1 LLRENRSLFS
11 TTTTLAPSSWASI
24 AVRKPHGPPPMI
36 STYTRKKKM
45 TSVVVRVTH
54 PPESWWKTWASRQQH
69 LDVNKAAAAAV
80 QSPLIRLAWLRKI
93 AQAIDSGKGY
103 KLHNCNSMCVCVCVC
118 KNRKSRAGVTPF
130 ESSEKPPNCWR
141 HSGESRQKNQS
152 GTERGCLA
160 KQRK

>member
-1 LLRENRSLFS
+1 
-11 TTTTLAPSSWASI
+11 LAPSSWASI